1 MSIPLAIKII
11 FLPTV
16 TGFTLDEFA
25 WYHLSSVCAR
35 SVVFTRILL
44 FFSTNNTDHDIT
56 KVLLIVHNKIIYWIV
71 KNILLLCS
79 RSNMNCITSG
89 WELHTLR
96 STWNWSDFKWSSC
109 FWHFY
114 QLHVLIFLG
123 TCCNVRFVFTLI
135 CFVGAHALIMLF
147 VLSTYTGV
155 KHDFPIKRMCCLPL
169 SR

>member
-1 MSIPLAIKII
+1 
-11 FLPTV
+11 
-16 TGFTLDEFA
+16 
-25 WYHLSSVCAR
+25 LSSVCAR